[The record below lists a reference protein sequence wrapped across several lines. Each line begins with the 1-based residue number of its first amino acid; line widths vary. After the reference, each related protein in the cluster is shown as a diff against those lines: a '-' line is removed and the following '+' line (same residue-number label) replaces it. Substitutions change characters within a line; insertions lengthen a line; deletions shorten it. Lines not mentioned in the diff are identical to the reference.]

1 MLRRWLE
8 AKLEQLRRK
17 YGKSVVIGNVGDNTS
32 GFTLM
37 EMLIVIALIGL
48 MATVV
53 GVNVIRRFDQA
64 KVDSTKIQMKQLMVI
79 LDDFRRVCGF
89 YPTTDQGLEALAH
102 KPEGRECKNYDP
114 EGFVKKVPKDAWDHD
129 FFFTSDGNKYILKSL
144 GQDGQEGG
152 EGLAADLSSDDLQ

>member
-1 MLRRWLE
+1 MFKSLRSQIKKHQELKV
-8 AKLEQLRRK
+8 KLGE
-17 YGKSVVIGNVGDNTS
+17 TS

-53 GVNVIRRFDQA
+53 GVNVIRKFDQA

-89 YPTTDQGLEALAH
+89 YPTTDQGLDALVHA
-102 KPEGRECKNYDP
+102 PQGRECKNYDP
-114 EGFVKKVPKDAWDHD
+114 EGFVKKVPHDAWDHD
-129 FFFTSDGNKYILKSL
+129 FMYTSDGNKFIVKSL

-152 EGLAADLSSDDLQ
+152 EGLAADISSEDIQ